1 MMMKKIFF
9 LISVAVLTACDTTT
23 PMAETTTERK
33 PYVYVPRIAVSVSCA
48 QHQDV
53 TYIHEFYVEEPTR
66 RRMAG
71 GGNCGGLIAA
81 GYLLPEKWYPGMK
94 VKVRWNRPIKGADSW
109 HETTTNI
116 MRYDEPGIIYV
127 HFLQEIRLE
136 LFRLIPDLAVLF
148 TAYPGMPRSLHRRIN
163 SHERAYTLGS
173 NKYRC

>member
-127 HFLQEIRLE
+127 HFFAGDQVRVVSANSGSSSSIHR
-136 LFRLIPDLAVLF
+136 IPWNATIPPPEDQ
-148 TAYPGMPRSLHRRIN
+148 
-163 SHERAYTLGS
+163 
-173 NKYRC
+173 